1 MAHRGDR
8 RIRNIKHAR
17 RFWKSFGQRKTL
29 QNSITARFT
38 DPLILEDRPF
48 LLRRIALVRTK
59 IFTPIHQEISLLGVL
74 YIPNSAVTPITLPR
88 KSTQRRPALKEIS
101 QARST
106 HYRRHGT
113 QNLAPKERRN
123 PFRTHHAPLRK
134 PLHYDD
140 FQSTYRRMGQT
151 AQRCACR

>member
-8 RIRNIKHAR
+8 RIRNIKAR
-17 RFWKSFGQRKTL
+17 QAF
-29 QNSITARFT
+29 
-38 DPLILEDRPF
+38 LEIVRPKENAPELDYSAF
-48 LLRRIALVRTK
+48 YGSLNTGRPALLLRRIALVRTK

-106 HYRRHGT
+106 HSRRHGT

-123 PFRTHHAPLRK
+123 PFRTTFFYHE
-134 PLHYDD
+134 
-140 FQSTYRRMGQT
+140 
-151 AQRCACR
+151 CC